1 VVGLL
6 ATGFSGY
13 AALMVMTFTIFSER
27 VFRAPGAAVMTAF
40 IASFGDAIWRLGW
53 SIREWRTAS
62 RPRRGEG

>member
-1 VVGLL
+1 
-6 ATGFSGY
+6 
-13 AALMVMTFTIFSER
+13 MVMTFTIFSER